1 MLGADAVNYKRDL
14 TDRGPAMR
22 LPRMTT
28 RRWMMVVVIVGLPL
42 AAGDLWSRHRRYR
55 SLAESFAGYER
66 HCQAVLSGDPKEMEW
81 AKWSWNTD
89 PEWNR
94 RLLSYSTRMRARFEY
109 AAAHPWIWA
118 SPDPP
123 PK

>member
-1 MLGADAVNYKRDL
+1 MIHKRDL
-14 TDRGPAMR
+14 TDRGAAMR

-28 RRWMMVVVIVGLPL
+28 RRWMIVVVIVGLPL

-66 HCQAVLSGDPKEMEW
+66 RCKAVLSGDPKEMER
-81 AKWSWNTD
+81 AKWSWDTD

-109 AAAHPWIWA
+109 AAAHPWISA
-118 SPDPP
+118 RPDPP